1 VNRAIVIEDKLRVF
15 ESPSVILEPLFFISD
30 VLGSL
35 DGLFLKKDLKMVEPM
50 HRDIIF
56 LLTKNNKIGNECSYF
71 NDEMNRMTYFL
82 RSNCIELL
90 VCFIY

>member
-1 VNRAIVIEDKLRVF
+1 MNRAIVIEDKLSVL
-15 ESPSVILEPLFFISD
+15 ESPSVILEPLFFISN

-35 DGLFLKKDLKMVEPM
+35 DGLFLKKGLKMVEPL

-82 RSNCIELL
+82 NPIVLNYWL
-90 VCFIY
+90 G